1 MNRRII
7 LSIFFGIFFSLI
19 ITFLFFKQF
28 LYPTILPVV
37 HDGNLRIFAD
47 WTVIVSANDCFEKG
61 YDVFLENP
69 CDFNGRKHVY
79 GSLLLYIPFIK
90 MFPNFFYI
98 YLPFILGIFFLI
110 SVSYLLCD
118 TKFKGYWPSFLILIF
133 SIPVLLVV
141 ERTNIDLIIFIF
153 LLLLCIS
160 KNFYLISSLIV
171 ISSLS
176 KLYPILLSIIFVFE
190 KDFKKTVIK
199 ILTVTSIILII
210 LIFQWDSLVK
220 IFENKS
226 QFSGLGLHMFSF
238 HGIIDFL
245 KHFEVTIGNFD
256 LNFIKYLYLLFFI
269 FVPIFF
275 LNYKYHK
282 QISLIFSNIEIYK
295 NPNFEVKMFFLSSSL
310 ILFCFFLIPNFV
322 YREIYILGL
331 IPLIILMNIE
341 NKNNFCTFFYTL
353 IVIKFLVTTITTFMF
368 QSSIMPFLN
377 SFLILFKHTVDIYLI
392 SIIFHVYI
400 YFIKYSLKKITN
412 QVPQNV

>member
-1 MNRRII
+1 MSKRIV
-7 LSIFFGIFFSLI
+7 LSLFFGIFFSLI

-47 WTVIVSANDCFEKG
+47 WTVIVSANNCFEKG

-90 MFPNFFYI
+90 SFPNFFYI
-98 YLPFILGIFFLI
+98 YLPFILGIIFLI
-110 SVSYLLCD
+110 SVSYLLYD
-118 TKFKGYWPSFLILIF
+118 TKFKGYWSSFLTLIF
-133 SIPVLLVV
+133 SIPVLLVI

-160 KNFYLISSLIV
+160 KNFYLISSLII

-176 KLYPILLSIIFVFE
+176 KFYPILLSLIFIFE
-190 KDFKKTVIK
+190 NNFKKTIIK
-199 ILTVTSIILII
+199 ILTVSLVILII
-210 LIFQWDSLVK
+210 LIYQLDSLVK
-220 IFENKS
+220 IFENKG
-226 QFSGLGLHMFSF
+226 QFSGLGLHIFSF
-238 HGIIDFL
+238 SGIIDFL
-245 KHFEVTIGNFD
+245 KYFRITIGKFD
-256 LNFIKYLYLLFFI
+256 FNFIKYLYLLFFI
-269 FVPIFF
+269 FVPVFF

-282 QISLIFSNIEIYK
+282 QISLIFGNIEIYK
-295 NPNFEVKMFFLSSSL
+295 NPNFEVKIFFLSSSL
-310 ILFCFFLIPNFV
+310 ILFCYFLIPNFV

-341 NKNNFCTFFYTL
+341 NKNNFCTFFYSL
-353 IVIKFLVTTITTFMF
+353 IVVKFLVTTIATFMF
-368 QSSIMPFLN
+368 QSMIMPFLD
-377 SFLILFKHTVDIYLI
+377 SFLILLKHTVDIYLI

>member
-98 YLPFILGIFFLI
+98 YLPFILGTLFLI
-110 SVSYLLCD
+110 SVSYLLYD
-118 TKFKGYWPSFLILIF
+118 TKFKGYWLSFLTLIF
-133 SIPVLLVV
+133 SIPVLLVI
-141 ERTNIDLIIFIF
+141 ERSNIDLIIFIF
-153 LLLLCIS
+153 LLLLSIS

-176 KLYPILLSIIFVFE
+176 KFYPILLSLVFIFE
-190 KDFKKTVIK
+190 NNFKKTIIK
-199 ILTVTSIILII
+199 ILTVTLVIFIL
-210 LIFQWDSLVK
+210 LIYQWDSLIK

-226 QFSGLGLHMFSF
+226 QFSGFALHMFSLR
-238 HGIIDFL
+238 GIIDLL
-245 KHFEVTIGNFD
+245 KYLEITIGNFD
-256 LNFIKYLYLLFFI
+256 LNFIKYLYLLLFI
-269 FVPIFF
+269 LVPIFF
-275 LNYKYHK
+275 LNHKYYK
-282 QISLIFSNIEIYK
+282 QISLIFSNIEIYR
-295 NPNFEVKMFFLSSSL
+295 NSNFEVKMFFLSSSL
-310 ILFCFFLIPNFV
+310 ILFCFFLIPSYV

-331 IPLIILMNIE
+331 IPLIISTNIK
-341 NKNNFCTFFYTL
+341 NKNNFCTFFYSL

-368 QSSIMPFLN
+368 QGSIMPLLN
-377 SFLILFKHTVDIYLI
+377 SVLTLLKHTIDIYLI
-392 SIIFHVYI
+392 SIIFHIYI
-400 YFIKYSLKKITN
+400 YFIKYSIKKITN

>member
-1 MNRRII
+1 
-7 LSIFFGIFFSLI
+7 
-19 ITFLFFKQF
+19 
-28 LYPTILPVV
+28 
-37 HDGNLRIFAD
+37 
-47 WTVIVSANDCFEKG
+47 
-61 YDVFLENP
+61 
-69 CDFNGRKHVY
+69 
-79 GSLLLYIPFIK
+79 
-90 MFPNFFYI
+90 
-98 YLPFILGIFFLI
+98 
-110 SVSYLLCD
+110 
-118 TKFKGYWPSFLILIF
+118 
-133 SIPVLLVV
+133 
-141 ERTNIDLIIFIF
+141 
-153 LLLLCIS
+153 
-160 KNFYLISSLIV
+160 
-171 ISSLS
+171 
-176 KLYPILLSIIFVFE
+176 
-190 KDFKKTVIK
+190 
-199 ILTVTSIILII
+199 
-210 LIFQWDSLVK
+210 
-220 IFENKS
+220 
-226 QFSGLGLHMFSF
+226 MFSF

-368 QSSIMPFLN
+368 QSSIMPFFN

-400 YFIKYSLKKITN
+400 YFIKYSLKKIAN

>member
-1 MNRRII
+1 
-7 LSIFFGIFFSLI
+7 
-19 ITFLFFKQF
+19 
-28 LYPTILPVV
+28 
-37 HDGNLRIFAD
+37 
-47 WTVIVSANDCFEKG
+47 
-61 YDVFLENP
+61 
-69 CDFNGRKHVY
+69 
-79 GSLLLYIPFIK
+79 

-98 YLPFILGIFFLI
+98 YLPFILGILFLI
-110 SVSYLLCD
+110 SVSYLLHD
-118 TKFKGYWPSFLILIF
+118 TNLKRYWPSFLILIF
-133 SIPVLLVV
+133 SIPVLLVI

-153 LLLLCIS
+153 LLLLCLS

-176 KLYPILLSIIFVFE
+176 KFYPILLSLIFIFE
-190 KDFKKTVIK
+190 KDFKKTIIK

-238 HGIIDFL
+238 RGIIDFL
-245 KHFEVTIGNFD
+245 NHFKITIGNFD

-269 FVPIFF
+269 IVPIFF
-275 LNYKYHK
+275 LNYKYQK
-282 QISLIFSNIEIYK
+282 QISLIFNNIEIYR

-331 IPLIILMNIE
+331 IPLIISMNIK
-341 NKNNFCTFFYTL
+341 NKNNFCTFFYSL

-377 SFLILFKHTVDIYLI
+377 SFLILLKHTVDIYLI